1 MSRILHITGIAL
13 LLSTRVA
20 GAREIAILR
29 TGATLSIDRHEV
41 SGGKV
46 RLFSEGG
53 FVEMPENLVERI
65 DVRVE
70 DPAVPLPAK
79 VEVQAPVAVPAQSA
93 GVSDPHAL
101 AELAARKFGLP
112 ELFVQSVMKAESGF
126 RPGAVS
132 AKGALGL
139 MQLMPGTARELGVD
153 PTRPQENA
161 EGGAKYL
168 RELLAKYENE
178 PDQVVLALAA
188 YNAGPGAVERYHGVP
203 PYAET
208 RQYIVRVLKEWER
221 SKTR

>member
-1 MSRILHITGIAL
+1 M
-13 LLSTRVA
+13 
-20 GAREIAILR
+20 LR

-41 SGGKV
+41 SAGKV

-53 FVEMPENLVERI
+53 FVEMPESLVERFE
-65 DVRVE
+65 VRADEPVAS
-70 DPAVPLPAK
+70 PPAK
-79 VEVQAPVAVPAQSA
+79 AEAQVPVAVPVQLAA
-93 GVSDPHAL
+93 VSDPRAL
-101 AELAARKFGLP
+101 AELAAKKFGLP

-178 PDQVVLALAA
+178 PDQVLLALAA
-188 YNAGPGAVERYHGVP
+188 YNAGPGAVERFHGVP

-208 RQYIVRVLKEWER
+208 RQYIVRVLREWER